1 MSTQV
6 EHPWRS
12 LSDSLER
19 GDIFAAQCPSRPVLQ
34 HLTSRWGVIVLAA
47 LLGQPS
53 LRFSE
58 LRRMIG
64 GVSEKML
71 AQTLQNLERDGFVNR
86 TMHPVL
92 PPHVDYSLTSLGRES
107 AALVAQLADFVENR
121 IEEVAAN
128 QKRYDSNKDEPWNL
142 AK

>member
-1 MSTQV
+1 MSTQE

-12 LSDSLER
+12 LSATLER

-47 LLGQPS
+47 LLGRPS
-53 LRFSE
+53 RRFSE

-64 GVSEKML
+64 GISEKML

-92 PPHVDYSLTSLGRES
+92 PPHVDYSLTKLGRES
-107 AALVAQLADFVENR
+107 ACLVTQLADFVENR
-121 IEEVAAN
+121 IEEVTEN
-128 QKRYDSNKDEPWNL
+128 QRRYDSSKGEPWNL

>member
-1 MSTQV
+1 MSTQQ

-12 LSDSLER
+12 LSATLAR

-53 LRFSE
+53 RRFSE

-71 AQTLQNLERDGFVNR
+71 AQTLQNLERDGFVKR

-107 AALVAQLADFVENR
+107 ANLVTQLADFVENR
-121 IEEVAAN
+121 IEEVTEH
-128 QKRYDSNKDEPWNL
+128 QKRYDSSKGEPWNL

>member
-1 MSTQV
+1 MSTQH
-6 EHPWRS
+6 EHPWRT

-19 GDIFAAQCPSRPVLQ
+19 GDVFAAQCPSRPVLQ

-47 LLGQPS
+47 LLGKS
-53 LRFSE
+53 SRRFSE

-64 GVSEKML
+64 GISEKML
-71 AQTLQNLERDGFVNR
+71 AQTLQNLERDGFVKR

-92 PPHVDYSLTSLGRES
+92 PPHVDYSLTHLGRES
-107 AALVAQLADFVENR
+107 ATLVTKLADFVENC
-121 IEEVAAN
+121 IEEVTEN
-128 QKRYDSNKDEPWNL
+128 QKRYDNSKGEPWNL